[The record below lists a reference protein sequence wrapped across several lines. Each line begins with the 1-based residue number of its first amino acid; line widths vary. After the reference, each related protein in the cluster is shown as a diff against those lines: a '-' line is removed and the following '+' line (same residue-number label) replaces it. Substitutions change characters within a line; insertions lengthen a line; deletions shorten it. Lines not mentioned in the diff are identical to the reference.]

1 MHQLNGNTVNDIS
14 IRLNVSNCICY
25 YPWLDIQDI
34 INTEILFG
42 RKNQFTKLSDEWQ
55 NKQQHIAISHFAR
68 NRRTVTTISAVSLW
82 LNFFNNIIHMY
93 DGNMMEIYNYQNQMY
108 SFLFSKRIFNIIE
121 YLIHSNNY
129 NIETSSYSI
138 DKNITLKVK

>member
-68 NRRTVTTISAVSLW
+68 NRRIVTTISAVSLW
-82 LNFFNNIIHMY
+82 LNFFNNIIYMY
-93 DGNMMEIYNYQNQMY
+93 DGNIYYQNQMY
-108 SFLFSKRIFNIIE
+108 SLLFSKRIFNSIE

-129 NIETSSYSI
+129 NIATFSFSI
-138 DKNITLKVK
+138 DKNITIKVK

>member
-25 YPWLDIQDI
+25 YPWLDIQDM

-42 RKNQFTKLSDEWQ
+42 VKSQFTKLSDEWQ
-55 NKQQHIAISHFAR
+55 NKQQHISISRFAR

-82 LNFFNNIIHMY
+82 LNFLIILFTC
-93 DGNMMEIYNYQNQMY
+93 MMDIHNYQNQMY
-108 SFLFSKRIFNIIE
+108 IHSFFLKE
-121 YLIHSNNY
+121 YLIVQ
-129 NIETSSYSI
+129 NISLIATI
-138 DKNITLKVK
+138 KILKPSRFQQIKISQ